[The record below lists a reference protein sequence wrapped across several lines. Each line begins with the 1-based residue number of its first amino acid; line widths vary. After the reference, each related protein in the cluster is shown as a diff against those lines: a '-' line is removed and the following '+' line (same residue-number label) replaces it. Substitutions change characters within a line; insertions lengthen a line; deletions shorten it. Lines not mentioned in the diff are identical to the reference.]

1 MKSYYSYLKSIQSPV
16 NFKRKINYLK
26 YNFGKDLNI
35 IPKNSN
41 VLEIGP
47 GIGEFISLLNSNGIK
62 NIVCVDNDKEVLNY
76 LSANYKIKKTIHT
89 NNLLS
94 IDTKLT
100 KYKIIFML
108 QVLEHIP
115 KDQYKKLIEMLY
127 KHLEKNGKIII
138 TIPNGTNFININEMY
153 SDITHV
159 TLFTPNSIKQL
170 YNMCDLPKSSLEIK
184 GYKIPPYDVLNII
197 RIIFQKFLHILIKI
211 TLIVNGGTGSEMYY
225 PNISFIITKKD

>member
-26 YNFGKDLNI
+26 YNFGKDLN

-62 NIVCVDNDKEVLNY
+62 NIVCVDNDKEVLNH
-76 LSANYKIKKTIHT
+76 LSATYKIKKTIHT

-108 QVLEHIP
+108 QVLR
-115 KDQYKKLIEMLY
+115 
-127 KHLEKNGKIII
+127 
-138 TIPNGTNFININEMY
+138 TY
-153 SDITHV
+153 SKG
-159 TLFTPNSIKQL
+159 SI
-170 YNMCDLPKSSLEIK
+170 
-184 GYKIPPYDVLNII
+184 
-197 RIIFQKFLHILIKI
+197 
-211 TLIVNGGTGSEMYY
+211 
-225 PNISFIITKKD
+225 